1 MKTLHT
7 IYTNFAKRFAVVLTL
22 LTFGLTSAWA
32 ATETATLTF
41 DDIAKRTA
49 YNKESNQIW
58 EENDIIFTHNK
69 ASSSDTINV
78 ACKPI
83 RCYKNSQ
90 IVIECTSGNITEI
103 IFDCN
108 STAYATALKKSIGNT
123 ATSNDDKVTVTFV
136 ESVEAFTVNLTSG
149 QVRLDAIT
157 VTCESAPSTFTV
169 TCKVNEETPW
179 GTLSSID
186 PISDLASGTSISAEG
201 NVLTI
206 GETEITATPNEADAQ
221 YTYAFKE
228 WTWEPAGATITSDV
242 VATATFARTER
253 RLVNYRTLCTY
264 NIEYTNLEGTTHTN
278 PATYTAANLP
288 LEFTEP
294 TSAREGY
301 TFKGW
306 KPATLTAETRG
317 DKTVTAQ
324 WTVNQY
330 TVTWKLNGGQWQGGG
345 TEDRVNNHNY
355 GATVTKPVAPSRTGY
370 TFTGW
375 SPAEIP
381 ETMPAE
387 NLEFTAQWTPTP
399 YTVTWELGGIEYATS
414 TVSIENPLSTAPENP
429 SDGEL
434 GCCADKFMGWSSQQ
448 SPSAGDIFTKDNIP
462 SNVTTAKTYYA
473 VFATA
478 AAGVGTSVVD
488 FSQMG
493 YDNGTPVTDQINLG
507 DGEGHGD
514 ATITLAKAQSSSNAP
529 TYYTDGEAVRIYAGG
544 TITIASSYN
553 IKNVALTFAAGDGTN
568 EITANSGTYV
578 DGIWTENVESPT
590 NNLILTIGGEA
601 GQHRRIASIQ
611 VTTGVSGN
619 QYTNYVTQCTALQN
633 PALSG
638 GSVPAIAVNCGD
650 FSTLS
655 NSQAI
660 VFSTMQD
667 LTCPVTFEVIEGDF
681 LISTAKDRAAQYQ
694 SKIKVTPYK
703 SGDNIGK
710 LRNVYVRAN
719 ATDHNEDFTGRI
731 KVKSGEID
739 EFIINLTANVI
750 CEQYTLKTV
759 DHLGTETVVGNYYA
773 GQIIKEA
780 PKEPKKD
787 DCSKKYT
794 FAGWSESAVEYGS
807 LVYNQVTFP
816 YTMPAENVTLI
827 PVYRV
832 NTTEDYHRV
841 TYDLQNNWAGDYL
854 IAASDQIFANGS
866 KGGMANDRD
875 YLGGN
880 NSVVNPGNDLDG
892 NIVKEDWGDQYK
904 VAFVHVVDGYYVLQ
918 TQDGMYNY
926 ITNGATSAYLSATN
940 SIKTA
945 SVDNHP
951 LSIIF
956 DETNNSVRITNP
968 SNQNGLSLQWVNQ
981 TNSFRF
987 AKSTTPIYL
996 YKKSP
1001 LYTSYLACGTIDV
1014 TGNEVYVTATQNRG
1028 VMAPE
1033 VLTVTAEGMYPNAN
1047 VILTSNSSD
1056 VYFSIDRTAN
1066 FEKVDPNKP
1075 KTSLPLNADADGRLQ
1090 QAIYVHY
1097 KPGTT
1102 GNGVPADVVVT
1113 AKSDN
1118 LPISDDQTIHVR
1130 NLPAQF
1136 VIATKVGSHWYAL
1149 PADMSAATNP
1159 EGVLIEVDE
1168 TNMTAT
1174 APNTTVYT
1182 LWPVKTTATE
1192 NDRYTN
1198 ATGNAY
1204 GDRVRFA
1211 AVNNN
1216 NGLWANNSK
1225 DDNTISN
1232 YAVIDALGAD
1242 RLAGYEWKITTTVV
1256 DGNWQYTLQ
1265 TDQPN
1270 NTNYLR
1276 YWPAATGGPKWGT
1289 YASGNG
1295 NNQLYF
1301 LPINATYTEM
1311 DLEVMEWGTNSMVW
1325 RIEQNAPENVSIKYN
1340 SITQEGFSVSQ
1351 IENSDLYS
1359 VEFSLD
1365 GKDCGIM
1372 EIIDIVSGARKI
1384 IRIPILV
1391 NEEKLGS
1398 EYTTSL
1404 GRDVCADCDIVIL
1417 NGGKLTADEAKS
1429 TGSHVDFANI
1439 YVYPGGQLVLDGN
1452 SLGVKQQVYL
1462 RGGYSWLN
1470 QSKYA
1475 LPEVYLNGDINFN
1488 GSNNIIYDY
1497 YIQNYKY
1504 YQFALPYT
1512 VPLAKVTDEAGV
1524 DDFPVWVKH
1533 YNGALRA
1540 ADPHATSWEWYPSEN
1555 GDANASFMAGEGY
1568 IIAAQPRQVGNTAN
1582 RPLSIIRFPLGNKV
1596 FNTTNG
1602 LESDLSIT
1610 TTAHGING
1618 YKAGTV
1624 TANNV
1629 GWNFVGNPFLSTWQ
1643 GDIGYKQLT
1652 KHPNEANWDGT
1663 YDWVDADIKYI
1674 TIMSAE
1680 SGSDYAQHIAFDTKL
1695 KPFFPFYL
1703 QETADGGSGTIDFAA
1718 ANRVKKAPAVW
1729 NVGQEERE
1737 AYVQIE
1743 IATDAVADQTGVFV
1757 GNKYS
1762 DDLDFD
1768 DYEKMFGASTELP
1781 KLWIMHD
1788 DKRMAFE
1795 AMTESTAATY
1805 IPLGYRAPKIG
1816 KYIFAINE
1824 EASKVSE
1831 VEAVYLTDNQT
1842 GVTDFDLLSSAY
1854 EFESNG
1860 ELYNDSRF
1868 TIRIVLRDESSST
1881 VTGVENVLHF
1891 NSDHSYKFIY
1901 QDKMYILRNG
1911 LIYDAMGKQVQTIN
1925 K

>member
-1 MKTLHT
+1 
-7 IYTNFAKRFAVVLTL
+7 
-22 LTFGLTSAWA
+22 
-32 ATETATLTF
+32 
-41 DDIAKRTA
+41 
-49 YNKESNQIW
+49 
-58 EENDIIFTHNK
+58 
-69 ASSSDTINV
+69 
-78 ACKPI
+78 
-83 RCYKNSQ
+83 
-90 IVIECTSGNITEI
+90 
-103 IFDCN
+103 
-108 STAYATALKKSIGNT
+108 
-123 ATSNDDKVTVTFV
+123 
-136 ESVEAFTVNLTSG
+136 
-149 QVRLDAIT
+149 
-157 VTCESAPSTFTV
+157 
-169 TCKVNEETPW
+169 
-179 GTLSSID
+179 
-186 PISDLASGTSISAEG
+186 
-201 NVLTI
+201 
-206 GETEITATPNEADAQ
+206 
-221 YTYAFKE
+221 
-228 WTWEPAGATITSDV
+228 
-242 VATATFARTER
+242 
-253 RLVNYRTLCTY
+253 
-264 NIEYTNLEGTTHTN
+264 
-278 PATYTAANLP
+278 
-288 LEFTEP
+288 
-294 TSAREGY
+294 
-301 TFKGW
+301 
-306 KPATLTAETRG
+306 
-317 DKTVTAQ
+317 
-324 WTVNQY
+324 
-330 TVTWKLNGGQWQGGG
+330 
-345 TEDRVNNHNY
+345 
-355 GATVTKPVAPSRTGY
+355 
-370 TFTGW
+370 
-375 SPAEIP
+375 
-381 ETMPAE
+381 
-387 NLEFTAQWTPTP
+387 
-399 YTVTWELGGIEYATS
+399 
-414 TVSIENPLSTAPENP
+414 
-429 SDGEL
+429 
-434 GCCADKFMGWSSQQ
+434 
-448 SPSAGDIFTKDNIP
+448 
-462 SNVTTAKTYYA
+462 
-473 VFATA
+473 
-478 AAGVGTSVVD
+478 
-488 FSQMG
+488 
-493 YDNGTPVTDQINLG
+493 
-507 DGEGHGD
+507 
-514 ATITLAKAQSSSNAP
+514 
-529 TYYTDGEAVRIYAGG
+529 
-544 TITIASSYN
+544 
-553 IKNVALTFAAGDGTN
+553 
-568 EITANSGTYV
+568 
-578 DGIWTENVESPT
+578 
-590 NNLILTIGGEA
+590 
-601 GQHRRIASIQ
+601 
-611 VTTGVSGN
+611 
-619 QYTNYVTQCTALQN
+619 
-633 PALSG
+633 
-638 GSVPAIAVNCGD
+638 
-650 FSTLS
+650 
-655 NSQAI
+655 
-660 VFSTMQD
+660 
-667 LTCPVTFEVIEGDF
+667 
-681 LISTAKDRAAQYQ
+681 
-694 SKIKVTPYK
+694 
-703 SGDNIGK
+703 
-710 LRNVYVRAN
+710 
-719 ATDHNEDFTGRI
+719 
-731 KVKSGEID
+731 
-739 EFIINLTANVI
+739 
-750 CEQYTLKTV
+750 
-759 DHLGTETVVGNYYA
+759 
-773 GQIIKEA
+773 
-780 PKEPKKD
+780 
-787 DCSKKYT
+787 
-794 FAGWSESAVEYGS
+794 
-807 LVYNQVTFP
+807 
-816 YTMPAENVTLI
+816 
-827 PVYRV
+827 
-832 NTTEDYHRV
+832 
-841 TYDLQNNWAGDYL
+841 
-854 IAASDQIFANGS
+854 
-866 KGGMANDRD
+866 
-875 YLGGN
+875 
-880 NSVVNPGNDLDG
+880 
-892 NIVKEDWGDQYK
+892 
-904 VAFVHVVDGYYVLQ
+904 
-918 TQDGMYNY
+918 
-926 ITNGATSAYLSATN
+926 
-940 SIKTA
+940 
-945 SVDNHP
+945 
-951 LSIIF
+951 
-956 DETNNSVRITNP
+956 
-968 SNQNGLSLQWVNQ
+968 
-981 TNSFRF
+981 
-987 AKSTTPIYL
+987 
-996 YKKSP
+996 
-1001 LYTSYLACGTIDV
+1001 
-1014 TGNEVYVTATQNRG
+1014 
-1028 VMAPE
+1028 MAPE

-1075 KTSLPLNADADGRLQ
+1075 KTSLPLNADADGKLQ
-1090 QAIYVHY
+1090 QDIYVHY

-1159 EGVLIEVDE
+1159 EGVLIKVDE
-1168 TNMTAT
+1168 TEMKAT
-1174 APNTTVYT
+1174 APTTTVYT
-1182 LWPVKTTATE
+1182 LFPVKTTNGSA
-1192 NDRYTN
+1192 DRYE
-1198 ATGNAY
+1198 GN
-1204 GDRVRFA
+1204 GERVRFS
-1211 AVNNN
+1211 AVNNGYK
-1216 NGLWANNSK
+1216 GLWANNAK
-1225 DDNTISN
+1225 DANTITN
-1232 YAVIDALGAD
+1232 DAVIDEVKDGSSDAS
-1242 RLAGYEWKITTTVV
+1242 YEWIITTSVV

-1504 YQFALPYT
+1504 YQFALPYN
-1512 VPLAKVTDEAGV
+1512 VQLAEVTDEAGI
-1524 DDFPVWVKH
+1524 DNFPVWVKH

-1540 ADPHATSWEWYPSEN
+1540 ADPHATSWEWYPNEK
-1555 GDANASFMAGEGY
+1555 GDDKAYFKAGEGY

-1610 TTAHGING
+1610 TKAHGIDG

-1643 GDIGYKQLT
+1643 GNIGYKQLT

-1680 SGSDYAQHIAFDTKL
+1680 SGSDYAQHIASDTKL

-1737 AYVQIE
+1737 AYVQLE

-1768 DYEKMFGASTELP
+1768 DYEKMFGTSTELP

>member
-108 STAYATALKKSIGNT
+108 SNVYATNLETSIGNA
-123 ATSNDDKVTVTFV
+123 ATSNNDKVTVTFV

-169 TCKVNEETPW
+169 TCKVNKETPW
-179 GTLSSID
+179 GTLSSTD
-186 PISDLASGTSISAEG
+186 PISDLASGTSISAQD

-206 GETEITATPNEADAQ
+206 GETEITAIPNEADAQ

-242 VATATFARTER
+242 VATATFTRTER
-253 RLVNYRTLCTY
+253 RLVNYRTLCVY
-264 NIEYTNLEGTTHTN
+264 NIEYTNTNGVTHSN
-278 PATYTAANLP
+278 PETYTVANLP
-288 LEFTEP
+288 LTFSAP
-294 TSAREGY
+294 TSTRTGY
-301 TFKGW
+301 TFAGW
-306 KPATLTAETRG
+306 KPASLDENARG
-317 DKTVTAQ
+317 DQEVEAQ

-330 TVTWKLNGGQWQGGG
+330 TVTWKPNGGKWSDSSTGDKIN
-345 TEDRVNNHNY
+345 THNH
-355 GATVTKPVAPSRTGY
+355 GATITTYVAPTRTGY

-381 ETMPAE
+381 ATMPAK
-387 NLEFTAQWTPTP
+387 NLEFTAQWEPTTH
-399 YTVTWELGGIEYATS
+399 TVTWKIGETIHATS
-414 TVSIENPLSTAPENP
+414 TVSIESPLATAPENP
-429 SDGEL
+429 TDGEL
-434 GCCADKFMGWSSQQ
+434 GCCADKFMGWSSLR
-448 SPSAGDIFTKDNIP
+448 SPSAGNIFTKDNIP
-462 SNVTTAKTYYA
+462 ANVTTETTYYA
-473 VFATA
+473 VFATTA
-478 AAGVGTSVVD
+478 QGVGTSIAT
-488 FSQMG
+488 FSEMG
-493 YDNGTPVTDQINLG
+493 YENGTAVTDQIILG

-514 ATITLAKAQSSSNAP
+514 ATITLAKAQSSKNDAK
-529 TYYTDGEAVRIYAGG
+529 YYDDGEAVRVYAGS
-544 TITIASSYN
+544 TITISSTYDGATIKSVTFEFSASDTEGDN
-553 IKNVALTFAAGDGTN
+553 IISVTGGDGTYS
-568 EITANSGTYV
+568 EGTWTGDATAVTF
-578 DGIWTENVESPT
+578 
-590 NNLILTIGGEA
+590 TIGGST
-601 GQHRRIASIQ
+601 GHRRIASIQ
-611 VTTGVSGN
+611 VTTGVTGS
-619 QYTNYVTQCTALQN
+619 QYTNYVTHCTALED

-638 GSVPAIAVNCGD
+638 GSVSPIAVDCGK
-650 FSTLS
+650 FSTLN

-660 VFSTMQD
+660 TFTTMQD
-667 LTCPVTFEVIEGDF
+667 LTCPVTFEVTEGDF
-681 LISTAKDRAAQYQ
+681 LISTAKDKAAQYQ

-719 ATDHNEDFTGRI
+719 ATDHNESFTGKI
-731 KVKSGEID
+731 KVSSDELNEDIVID
-739 EFIINLTANVI
+739 LTANVNCQGYI
-750 CEQYTLKTV
+750 LTLKN
-759 DHLGTETVVGNYYA
+759 HLGNTIGTPTSHYEGDIIELPTELEEDA
-773 GQIIKEA
+773 
-780 PKEPKKD
+780 
-787 DCSKKYT
+787 CSENYT
-794 FAGWSESAVEYGS
+794 FDGWSTTSVEYGS
-807 LVYNQVTFP
+807 LVYNQVSFP
-816 YTMPAENVTLI
+816 YVMPAENVTLI
-827 PVYRV
+827 PVYRLLEDV
-832 NTTEDYHRV
+832 DKADYHRV
-841 TYDLQNNWAGDYL
+841 TSDLGAGDVDGNNWTGDYL
-854 IAASDQIFANGS
+854 IAANNDEYFAIGL
-866 KGGMANDRD
+866 KGGTSDVECI
-875 YLGGN
+875 GGE
-880 NSVVNPGNDLDG
+880 NSAVTTMKQYVVNNT
-892 NIVKEDWGDQYK
+892 ISYIHGDPI
-904 VAFVHVVDGYYVLQ
+904 HVTMIAVENGYVLQ

-926 ITNGATSAYLSATN
+926 ITNGATSAGLSATYD
-940 SIKTA
+940 IKTA
-945 SVDNHP
+945 SVNNHP

-968 SNQNGLSLQWVNQ
+968 SNQNGLSLQWMNQ

-1001 LYTSYLACGTIDV
+1001 LYTSSLIC
-1014 TGNEVYVTATQNRG
+1014 EEVTASDALVTSTAGQTVKVNVPITLTSSLHRTTDIT
-1028 VMAPE
+1028 AE
-1033 VLTVTAEGMYPNAN
+1033 SDNDHFTVTPLEN
-1047 VILTSNSSD
+1047 V
-1056 VYFSIDRTAN
+1056 TAG
-1066 FEKVDPNKP
+1066 DH
-1075 KTSLPLNADADGRLQ
+1075 TIA
-1090 QAIYVHY
+1090 VHY
-1097 KPGTT
+1097 KPTATTDGTEIANITLTASHGNRATTTFQVT
-1102 GNGVPADVVVT
+1102 GRH
-1113 AKSDN
+1113 
-1118 LPISDDQTIHVR
+1118 LPE
-1130 NLPAQF
+1130 NF
-1136 VIATKVGSHWYAL
+1136 VIAAKAGNEWVALTAKVSNGTQVAVPIIVDNKATPTKASVAL
-1149 PADMSAATNP
+1149 NTTQYQLLGLKTNNRYTANGTAVHLYSTQRQKVLNASTATGTKTYLNTDATQENAEVSQNALFYEWKLVSKDLVHYTITNSNQTAGWENNRILGYSAAT
-1159 EGVLIEVDE
+1159 G
-1168 TNMTAT
+1168 MWGM
-1174 APNTTVYT
+1174 Y
-1182 LWPVKTTATE
+1182 
-1192 NDRYTN
+1192 
-1198 ATGNAY
+1198 
-1204 GDRVRFA
+1204 
-1211 AVNNN
+1211 VNNVN
-1216 NGLWANNSK
+1216 VNQEL
-1225 DDNTISN
+1225 
-1232 YAVIDALGAD
+1232 
-1242 RLAGYEWKITTTVV
+1242 
-1256 DGNWQYTLQ
+1256 
-1265 TDQPN
+1265 
-1270 NTNYLR
+1270 YL
-1276 YWPAATGGPKWGT
+1276 
-1289 YASGNG
+1289 
-1295 NNQLYF
+1295 
-1301 LPINATYTEM
+1301 LPIESHFTE
-1311 DLEVMEWGTNSMVW
+1311 LNVEVMEWGTNSMAL
-1325 RIEQNAPENVSIKYN
+1325 RIDGTAPSKLDVTLGENTNTVTLANLNSGNISDIYKAEGIDLTTNDCEIMKIVDNANPN
-1340 SITQEGFSVSQ
+1340 SGTLI
-1351 IENSDLYS
+1351 
-1359 VEFSLD
+1359 
-1365 GKDCGIM
+1365 
-1372 EIIDIVSGARKI
+1372 RK
-1384 IRIPILV
+1384 PILV
-1391 NEEKLGS
+1391 NTTEAVSSTYRTKLTDD
-1398 EYTTSL
+1398 Y
-1404 GRDVCADCDIVIL
+1404 CAHCDIVIL
-1417 NGGKLTADEAKS
+1417 KDAKLTADQGINDHTSFAK
-1429 TGSHVDFANI
+1429 I
-1439 YVYPGGQLVLDGN
+1439 YVYPGGKLVLDAK

-1488 GSNNIIYDY
+1488 GSSNIIYDY

-1504 YQFALPYT
+1504 YQFALPYN
-1512 VPLAKVTDEAGV
+1512 VQLAKVTDEAGI
-1524 DDFPVWVKH
+1524 DNFPVWVKH

-1568 IIAAQPRQVGNTAN
+1568 IIAAKPRQDGNTAN

-1643 GDIGYKQLT
+1643 GDIGHKQLT
-1652 KHPNEANWDGT
+1652 KYPNEANWDGT
-1663 YDWVDADIKYI
+1663 YDWVEVPTKYI
-1674 TIMSAE
+1674 TIMSPE
-1680 SGSDYAQHIAFDTKL
+1680 DGTDYAQHIASNTEL

-1703 QETADGGSGTIDFAA
+1703 QETADGGSGTINFAT

-1729 NVGQEERE
+1729 NVVQEERE

-1768 DYEKMFGASTELP
+1768 DYEKMFGTSTELP
-1781 KLWIMHD
+1781 KIWIMHD